1 MRAFSRP
8 EPGAGRPARLATA
21 GISTLLVLAASWSSP
36 GVVLGQAPPAGAAA
50 GARTDVLRSAP
61 FDRITLSDNTVLLV
75 EPVSPRP
82 LPHYDPVKEQKSKRP
97 FRPPAEGNVGL
108 PGQKSK
114 VVMPAEEK
122 EAEERANNVT
132 IHLLQGEQRD
142 FKVKRGHIKRIEY
155 FEDMLLA
162 EGDRLVLARNFA
174 RAFECYLRVRLRH
187 PSWAGLDE
195 HVNRLLFEEGSAA
208 LLDGDDGRGL
218 RLLRELFGRKP
229 SYPGLADKLAKA
241 YGSRAVHAF
250 ELGMYARGRK
260 VLHELEPLAPNHPIF
275 QETRERFVAAARK
288 RVADA
293 AGRNGAARLD
303 ALTEALQIWPEL
315 EGAGALY
322 AEAFAALPTLDVAVI
337 DIPRPIG
344 PWIHTPADERVSRL
358 VYLPVLAADD
368 DEATQGERPNQLA
381 ARLESLDLGRRLM
394 LKLRPGLPW
403 SDGSRPVSAIDV
415 ARAFTDRTEEA
426 SPQYNARWADLL
438 DRVETIDEHQLEVR
452 LRRALL
458 RPASWLLAPV
468 GPAHGGWDGRVAT
481 TDKGRLLVGDGP
493 YRFASAAADRLELR
507 AAEESSGASATKGRP
522 RRLRE
527 VRFSSPQAAVGALVR
542 GEVSLLE
549 HVPPDQVATL
559 SRTPEIKVGRLS
571 RPAVH
576 VIALDGRN
584 PLLRNRTLRR
594 ALSYAID
601 RRTLLEES
609 LLKRAPDPA
618 NTVADGPFVKGD
630 YANAAGIAPLAYD
643 PLLARM
649 LVAAAKKEVE
659 SRAIKLTLEYPA
671 IAEARAIVPRL
682 VEAFR
687 LAGVEV
693 AASERNESDLE
704 AELRAGRKFDL
715 AYRVVRYKESVLDAG
730 GLICPG
736 YDAPA
741 AADTLASVASPRILQ
756 LLLALERAPEW
767 PSAKGIATQ
776 IDREC
781 RDELPILPLWQLE
794 ERYAWRTRLKG
805 PGETSEHLYQGIDT
819 WEIEPWYA
827 KDSW

>member
-1 MRAFSRP
+1 MRVLTHFDK
-8 EPGAGRPARLATA
+8 GAGRPARLAATVF
-21 GISTLLVLAASWSSP
+21 SLLFVMAATWSSP
-36 GVVLGQAPPAGAAA
+36 EAVLGQAPPAGGAA
-50 GARTDVLRSAP
+50 GPRTDVLRSAP

-82 LPHYDPVKEQKSKRP
+82 LPPYDPAKEQKARRP
-97 FRPPAEGNVGL
+97 FRPPPEGNVGV
-108 PGQKSK
+108 PGQKSN
-114 VVMPAEEK
+114 VVTPAEEK

-132 IHLLQGEQRD
+132 VHLLQGEERD

-162 EGDRLVLARNFA
+162 EGDRLVLARDFA
-174 RAFECYLRVRLRH
+174 RAFECYLRVRMRH
-187 PSWAGLDE
+187 PSWAGLDD

-208 LLDGDDGRGL
+208 LLDGDDDRGL

-229 SYPGLADKLAKA
+229 AYPGLADRLAQA
-241 YGSRAVHAF
+241 YGGRAAHAF

-260 VLHELEPLAPNHPIF
+260 ILHELEPLAPNHPIF
-275 QETRERFVAAARK
+275 RETREKFIAAARK
-288 RVADA
+288 RMADA
-293 AGRNGAARLD
+293 SGRTGIARLD
-303 ALTEALQIWPEL
+303 LLTEALQIWPDL
-315 EGAGALY
+315 EGAAALH
-322 AEAFAALPTLDVAVI
+322 AEAFAAFPTLDVAVL
-337 DIPRPIG
+337 DVPRPIG

-358 VYLPVLAADD
+358 VYLPILAADD
-368 DEATQGERPNQLA
+368 DEAIQGERPAQLA
-381 ARLESLDLGRRLM
+381 ARLESLDLGRRLV
-394 LKLRPGLPW
+394 LKLRPDFLW

-493 YRFASAAADRLELR
+493 YRFVSAAADRLELR
-507 AAEESSGASATKGRP
+507 AAEDRSGSPPAKARP
-522 RRLRE
+522 RRIRE
-527 VRFSSPQAAVGALVR
+527 IRFPSPQAAVGALVR

-549 HVPPDQVATL
+549 HVPPDQAATL
-559 SRTPEIKVGRLS
+559 ARTPEIKVGRLA

-576 VIALDGRN
+576 LIALDGRN

-609 LLKRAPDPA
+609 LLKRPPDAA
-618 NTVADGPFVKGD
+618 NAVADGPFLKGD

-659 SRAIKLTLEYPA
+659 SRTIQLTLEYPA
-671 IAEARAIVPRL
+671 IAEARAIVPKL

-687 LAGVEV
+687 LAGLEV
-693 AASERNESDLE
+693 VPTERNESDLE
-704 AELRAGRKFDL
+704 TELRAGRKFDL
-715 AYRVVRYKESVLDAG
+715 AYRVVRYQESVLEAG
-730 GLICPG
+730 GMVCPG

-741 AADTLASVASPRILQ
+741 SADTLASVASPRILQ

-767 PSAKGIATQ
+767 PSARGVATQ

-781 RDELPILPLWQLE
+781 RDELPVLPLWQLE

-805 PGETSEHLYQGIDT
+805 PGETSERLYQGIDT

-827 KDSW
+827 KDPW